1 MTSDTTYTANTLVT
15 ISIDYFETTY
25 EQRNA
30 FDRYIELNKYDVGKS
45 YGLLNVVIE
54 TSTEADNHYTV
65 RYKVDRFG
73 SETAWKQFVSSA
85 TGLDYQKNILSP
97 VKFNVGEYD
106 WIGAYLKLAGYEDL
120 LAKPSGM
127 NVSYSYR
134 VSDNYSLTSSDYAT
148 VCEIVFSDITK
159 SQAVSYI
166 NSLVSSQAISRWQDT
181 LYIDGTAMPV
191 WQDIKSNDTF
201 TAYLRFKLILGE
213 FTFDGTQLKVTLE
226 RISPSID
233 SQAVENSNNDYQIT
247 FIDYAKTG
255 TSPYTAKGDDWVF
268 SLWRNEAI
276 VIIGGKDG
284 YCASPIYDSFEM
296 PDFSER
302 FSAHRNTGEMLFFVR
317 QDIVAGRSVS
327 VFETDYMRYFVDTSL
342 NLCLKIERINDGGED
357 ELVFAVTEYK
367 TGKDLNA

>member
-1 MTSDTTYTANTLVT
+1 M
-15 ISIDYFETTY
+15 
-25 EQRNA
+25 
-30 FDRYIELNKYDVGKS
+30 
-45 YGLLNVVIE
+45 
-54 TSTEADNHYTV
+54 
-65 RYKVDRFG
+65 
-73 SETAWKQFVSSA
+73 
-85 TGLDYQKNILSP
+85 
-97 VKFNVGEYD
+97 
-106 WIGAYLKLAGYEDL
+106 
-120 LAKPSGM
+120 
-127 NVSYSYR
+127 
-134 VSDNYSLTSSDYAT
+134 
-148 VCEIVFSDITK
+148 
-159 SQAVSYI
+159 SYI
-166 NSLVSSQAISRWQDT
+166 NSLVGSQAISKWQDT
-181 LYIDGTAMPV
+181 LYIDGAAMPK

-213 FTFDGTQLKVTLE
+213 FAFDGTQLKVTLE

-247 FIDYAKTG
+247 FIDYAKSG
-255 TSPYTAKGDDWVF
+255 AYPYTAKGNDWVF
-268 SLWRNEAI
+268 TLWQNGAI
-276 VIIGGKDG
+276 VKIDGKDG

-317 QDIVAGRSVS
+317 QDTVAGRSVS